1 MDEWFWIM
9 MAFIFVAVISS
20 QHTQRENELLKK
32 IPKKERE
39 KIIKQRI
46 KAQKKAN
53 EDSWKFAIWFIG
65 IIFGLLFLFILFLMS
80 LS

>member
-1 MDEWFWIM
+1 MF
-9 MAFIFVAVISS
+9 FVFVAVISS
-20 QHTQRENELLKK
+20 QHAQRENELLKK

-39 KIIKQRI
+39 KIIKQRM

-53 EDSWKFAIWFIG
+53 KDMWKFAIWVIV
-65 IIFGLLFLFILFLMS
+65 ICIALMVLFILFLMS